1 MSLKEKFRCSEF
13 GNPNSSDACL
23 QCPSNLECCKEQQ
36 KMSGLK
42 QKVKE
47 PLNTKASPKTEPIPW
62 QAWIKSPAYLRLTPK
77 KKIASLL
84 HIIKRKEKEIENL
97 KAEFEKHAWYCI
109 DCDEWHTKGKICA
122 VAEVRKIREE

>member
-1 MSLKEKFRCSEF
+1 MKEKFRCSEF

-23 QCPSNLECCKEQQ
+23 QCPSNSECCEKQQ
-36 KMSGLK
+36 KISGLE
-42 QKVKE
+42 QK
-47 PLNTKASPKTEPIPW
+47 AKTLKVGVVPW
-62 QAWIKSPAYLRLTPK
+62 HLWIKSPAYLRLTPK

-84 HIIKRKEKEIENL
+84 HIIKRKEDEIEKL
-97 KAEFEKHAWYCI
+97 IAELEKHAWYCI